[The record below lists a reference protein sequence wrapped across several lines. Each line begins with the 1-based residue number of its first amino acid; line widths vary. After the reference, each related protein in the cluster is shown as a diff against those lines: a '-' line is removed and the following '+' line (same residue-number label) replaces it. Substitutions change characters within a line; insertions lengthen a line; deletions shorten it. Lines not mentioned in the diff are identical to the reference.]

1 MTFKKRKADRRK
13 LDAPI
18 FSGAAEVCETRALLS
33 ADGVCLPAVDA
44 DAVVIEDIEVVG
56 VDATVGDIEF
66 IPEMLTCEMFPIPII
81 EGEVPEDLGG
91 GDENAV
97 VIEDIE
103 ATDSEE
109 VVDVDATVEDGEFIP
124 ELAICTMLPVIEGEV
139 VEDVVGGDE
148 NEVVDPSL
156 MFYSFMP
163 FDGGGDVD
171 QQLIACEDYPV
182 YKCDGAESEF
192 GEVDIT
198 NEGVDPSL
206 MFYSFVSS
214 EGGDPEVAVC
224 DGLLIEEEPVFKG
237 EVIEEDSV
245 IFLDHFIVVDGV
257 EIPWRDYRGTV
268 VDGEKVLEEEAVA
281 EEEVVVE
288 EGEVIEEDPVIFLDY
303 FHVVDGVEIRWRDY
317 RGTVVD
323 GEKVLE
329 EEAVVEE
336 EVVVEEGEVIEE
348 DPVIFLDYFHVVDG
362 VEIRW
367 RDYRG
372 TVVDGEKVVDEDG
385 EVTEEEIVHLQDGY
399 VDVEDGGEVPVRY
412 YYGMNFRGNTG
423 GELHAEALSMT
434 SGVPSTDSTP
444 SVMGPVATS
453 TPVATPAVNVPV
465 VVNQPASLPVV
476 VSPTLAIPLN
486 NGGFTP
492 LFVEEEELL
501 VTSLAPVVSEIEPL
515 VSEVEDTVLPGLDS
529 PFGDLIGSSS
539 DSSDASVGELTPIF
553 GEEQDGEKPEE
564 VPAAEDVPVETEES
578 VGSVEA
584 PQQPVVVASRASYG
598 RSIDEF
604 MSEFAMSGFAG

>member
-323 GEKVLE
+323 GEKV
-329 EEAVVEE
+329 
-336 EVVVEEGEVIEE
+336 
-348 DPVIFLDYFHVVDG
+348 
-362 VEIRW
+362 
-367 RDYRG
+367 
-372 TVVDGEKVVDEDG
+372 VDEDG

>member
-323 GEKVLE
+323 GEKV
-329 EEAVVEE
+329 
-336 EVVVEEGEVIEE
+336 
-348 DPVIFLDYFHVVDG
+348 
-362 VEIRW
+362 
-367 RDYRG
+367 
-372 TVVDGEKVVDEDG
+372 VDEDG

-486 NGGFTP
+486 NDGFTP

>member
-44 DAVVIEDIEVVG
+44 DAVVIEDIE
-56 VDATVGDIEF
+56 
-66 IPEMLTCEMFPIPII
+66 
-81 EGEVPEDLGG
+81 
-91 GDENAV
+91 
-97 VIEDIE
+97 

-109 VVDVDATVEDGEFIP
+109 VVGVDASLEDGECIP
-124 ELAICTMLPVIEGEV
+124 ELAICTMLPMIDGEV
-139 VEDVVGGDE
+139 VEDLSAGDE
-148 NEVVDPSL
+148 NDVVDPSL
-156 MFYSFMP
+156 MFYSFM
-163 FDGGGDVD
+163 
-171 QQLIACEDYPV
+171 
-182 YKCDGAESEF
+182 
-192 GEVDIT
+192 
-198 NEGVDPSL
+198 
-206 MFYSFVSS
+206 SS

-224 DGLLIEEEPVFKG
+224 DGLVIEEEPVFKG
-237 EVIEEDSV
+237 DSEED
-245 IFLDHFIVVDGV
+245 G
-257 EIPWRDYRGTV
+257 V
-268 VDGEKVLEEEAVA
+268 VDGEEPVEVTFEDFDPSWVIRSFGAPSGEVVDDLAFTCGVVDDEVVLNDVV
-281 EEEVVVE
+281 EEVVVDE
-288 EGEVIEEDPVIFLDY
+288 EFVDVTTLEDYDPSWAYRSFVTGVPEDGTEVIDD
-303 FHVVDGVEIRWRDY
+303 
-317 RGTVVD
+317 VVD
-323 GEKVLE
+323 GEEKPE
-329 EEAVVEE
+329 VVEE
-336 EVVVEEGEVIEE
+336 EYFDITTME
-348 DPVIFLDYFHVVDG
+348 DYDPS
-362 VEIRW
+362 W
-367 RDYRG
+367 AYRG
-372 TVVDGEKVVDEDG
+372 TVVDGEKVVDEEEVVAEDG
-385 EVTEEEIVHLQDGY
+385 EVTEEEIVYLQDGY

-412 YYGMNFRGNTG
+412 YFGMNFRGNTG

-492 LFVEEEELL
+492 LFVEEDELL
-501 VTSLAPVVSEIEPL
+501 VTTLAPVVSEIEPL
-515 VSEVEDTVLPGLDS
+515 VSEVEDTVLSGLDS

-539 DSSDASVGELTPIF
+539 DSSDAPVGELTPIF

>member
-1 MTFKKRKADRRK
+1 
-13 LDAPI
+13 
-18 FSGAAEVCETRALLS
+18 
-33 ADGVCLPAVDA
+33 
-44 DAVVIEDIEVVG
+44 
-56 VDATVGDIEF
+56 
-66 IPEMLTCEMFPIPII
+66 MLTCEMFPIPII

-268 VDGEKVLEEEAVA
+268 VDGEKV
-281 EEEVVVE
+281 
-288 EGEVIEEDPVIFLDY
+288 
-303 FHVVDGVEIRWRDY
+303 
-317 RGTVVD
+317 
-323 GEKVLE
+323 
-329 EEAVVEE
+329 
-336 EVVVEEGEVIEE
+336 
-348 DPVIFLDYFHVVDG
+348 
-362 VEIRW
+362 
-367 RDYRG
+367 
-372 TVVDGEKVVDEDG
+372 VDEDG

-492 LFVEEEELL
+492 LFVEEDELL
-501 VTSLAPVVSEIEPL
+501 VTTLAPVVSEIEPL
-515 VSEVEDTVLPGLDS
+515 VSEVEDTVLSGLDS

-539 DSSDASVGELTPIF
+539 DSSDAPVGELTPIF

-564 VPAAEDVPVETEES
+564 VPAAEDVPVETVES